1 MFTYRHAS
9 AVLVTFVAMLSASCA
24 SAQSERATAKFGH
37 TVKATESQPWTD
49 LNFLNDPRDFTF
61 AIVSDLTGGE
71 RSGIFDV
78 AVADLNLLAPEFVMS
93 VGDLIEGYTTD
104 QAELKRQWDSFDAK
118 VDSLDMPFFY
128 AAGNHDFSNPEMR
141 ELWKKRLGRD
151 YYHFVYKDALFL
163 VLNSEDW
170 NMEQFASISRNMV
183 ERREFLGTQEYWE
196 KTLAGFITGFISD
209 EQAAYFEKAIADKK
223 NVRWTFL
230 FMHTPMW
237 QGEGSKEYW
246 KIESALKGRPFTA
259 FAGHVHQYKKSMVND
274 QVHIRLG
281 TTGGV
286 FLEERQVPGAK
297 YDHVTLVSVV
307 GDKPRIVN
315 LKLEGILNQDG
326 EIPAGGDK
334 LKMST
339 PK

>member
-1 MFTYRHAS
+1 MS
-9 AVLVTFVAMLSASCA
+9 ALIRGSTALITALAITVSSSAP
-24 SAQSERATAKFGH
+24 AQQPRETAKFAQ
-37 TVKATESQPWTD
+37 TPVASESQPWTNLD
-49 LNFLNDPRDFTF
+49 FLNDPRNFTF

-104 QAELKRQWDSFDAK
+104 RAKIQSQWDSFDAK
-118 VDSLDMPFFY
+118 VKSLDMPFFY
-128 AAGNHDFSNPEMR
+128 AAGNHDFSNVEMR
-141 ELWKKRLGRD
+141 DIWKERLGRS

-170 NMEQFASISRNMV
+170 NTEQLANIMRNFA
-183 ERREFLGTQEYWE
+183 ERRDFLNTQEYWE
-196 KTLAGFITGFISD
+196 KTLAGFVTGYISD
-209 EQAAYFEKAIADKK
+209 EQVAYFEKAIADNK

-237 QGEGSKEYW
+237 QGDGSKEYW

-281 TTGGV
+281 TTGGI

-297 YDHVTLVSVV
+297 YDHVTLVSIV

-315 LKLEGILNQDG
+315 LKLEGILNQEG
-326 EIPAGGDK
+326 EIPAGGAK